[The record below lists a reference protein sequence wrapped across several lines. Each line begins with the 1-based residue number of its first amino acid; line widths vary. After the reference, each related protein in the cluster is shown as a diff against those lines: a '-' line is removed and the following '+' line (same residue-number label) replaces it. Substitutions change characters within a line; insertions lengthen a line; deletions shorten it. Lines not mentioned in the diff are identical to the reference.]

1 MTNLFLHTVK
11 KWEKNVVVNLYFLV
25 AEFGTL
31 HMEFAYL
38 SDVTGDPKYKEAV
51 EKVRAVIKDAERP
64 KVTEHQSGFQGGSHT
79 FATCIA
85 F

>member
-1 MTNLFLHTVK
+1 MIST
-11 KWEKNVVVNLYFLV
+11 
-25 AEFGTL
+25 EFGTL

-64 KVTEHQSGFQGGSHT
+64 KVILLSSIILCTTCTKRWKFHQTGLEMVFMFIT
-79 FATCIA
+79 
-85 F
+85 